1 MKRYIVE
8 IENCCYE
15 VTAVSKEDALQ
26 QAEEMFQLDMCNECD
41 TMDLY

>member
-15 VTAVSKEDALQ
+15 VTAVSREDALQ
-26 QAEEMFQLDMCNECD
+26 QAEEMFQLEECGEVD
-41 TMDLY
+41 DIDLY